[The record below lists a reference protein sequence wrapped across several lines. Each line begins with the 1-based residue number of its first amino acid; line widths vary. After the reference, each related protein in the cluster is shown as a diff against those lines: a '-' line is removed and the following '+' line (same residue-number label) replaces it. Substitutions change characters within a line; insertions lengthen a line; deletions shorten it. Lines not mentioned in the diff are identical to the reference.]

1 MVSCCVRLRVPLKV
15 TVYPSIQAGTG
26 YSASGGV
33 GAYNGY
39 AAINAHW
46 VDTTNSDNLRASG
59 VTGTETASSGKIG
72 NTTHSD
78 SKNDTTY

>member
-1 MVSCCVRLRVPLKV
+1 MVAFCVCLLALLEITYR
-15 TVYPSIQAGTG
+15 PSPQAGTG

-33 GAYNGY
+33 SAYNGY
-39 AAINAHW
+39 ASINAHW
-46 VDTTNSDNLRASG
+46 VDTTDSDNLRASG